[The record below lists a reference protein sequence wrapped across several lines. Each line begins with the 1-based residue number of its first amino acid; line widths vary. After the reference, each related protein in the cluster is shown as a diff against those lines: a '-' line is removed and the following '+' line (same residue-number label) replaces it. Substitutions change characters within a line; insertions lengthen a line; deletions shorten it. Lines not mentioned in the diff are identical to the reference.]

1 MAAPPL
7 GVPMRRLPYPRSMP
21 GVLVGL
27 HHNHHRPRVLEFEIS
42 FSAPSFGRGGGT
54 WP

>member
-7 GVPMRRLPYPRSMP
+7 GVPVRRLPYPRSMP

-27 HHNHHRPRVLEFEIS
+27 HHNRYRPRVLEFE
-42 FSAPSFGRGGGT
+42 FTVSAPSLG
-54 WP
+54 